1 VLATAAQLR
10 LPLREMSVD
19 PETIR
24 NYSPGMQYRR
34 FGKTEQQ
41 LSVITL
47 GGMRYRDGWTPPRSE
62 LRQSTLDQCRQC
74 VQAALDAGI
83 NHIETAYGY
92 GTSEKAYG
100 RVLGSELR
108 VARDRYHLMTKGR
121 PLSADDTKKLVDKQ
135 LRDLQVDHIDL
146 YGWHGINDAETLESI
161 VKKGGPVE
169 ALLRLQEQGVIGSV
183 GFSTHARTA
192 TILGAIET
200 GLFSFINL
208 HYYYFFQNN
217 APALAAAAAR
227 DMGVFIISPNDKGGQ
242 LYKPSQRLRELTQ
255 PATPIQWN
263 ARFCLSHPQ
272 IHTLS
277 FGMTAPAHFAEMRGI
292 FPAATPLASE
302 DAAIQARLDAQL
314 DRDPHSRYTGLD
326 LANDPSG
333 INIPEVLRLRRLW
346 KCYDMLD
353 YGRYR
358 YNMFANADPW
368 YPGQLATAERLSQ
381 IDASRLPQQP
391 DVKALLSETHAGL
404 FQALK
409 PETGH

>member
-1 VLATAAQLR
+1 VLATERHLG
-10 LPLREMSVD
+10 LPLRDMSAD

-34 FGKTEQQ
+34 FGKTEQH
-41 LSVITL
+41 LSAVTL
-47 GGMRYRDGWTPPRSE
+47 GGMRFRDGWTPPRSE
-62 LRQSTLDQCRQC
+62 LRQTTLDQCRQC
-74 VQAALDAGI
+74 VQLALEVGI
-83 NHIETAYGY
+83 NHIETAFGY
-92 GTSEKAYG
+92 GTSEQAYG
-100 RVLGSELR
+100 RVLGTELR
-108 VARDRYHLMTKGR
+108 VPRNRYHLMTKGR
-121 PLSADDTKKLVDKQ
+121 PLTADDTRKLVEKQ
-135 LRDLQVDHIDL
+135 LRDLQVDKIDS
-146 YGWHGINDAETLESI
+146 YAWHGVNDAEILANI
-161 VKKGGPVE
+161 VKKDGPVE
-169 ALLRLQEQGVIGSV
+169 ALLRLQEEGVIGAV
-183 GFSTHARTA
+183 GFSTHAPTA
-192 TILGAIET
+192 TILSAIET

-242 LYKPSQRLRELTQ
+242 LFKPSERVREITR

-277 FGMTAPAHFAEMRGI
+277 FGMTAPVHFTEMRGV
-292 FPAATPLASE
+292 FPAPTPLSSQ
-302 DAAIQARLDAQL
+302 DAATQARLDAL
-314 DRDPHSRYTGLD
+314 LERDPHSGYLGLE

-333 INIPEVLRLRRLW
+333 INVPEVLRLRRLW
-346 KCYDMLD
+346 KCYDMIG

-368 YPGQLATAERLSQ
+368 YPGNLATEDRLAQ
-381 IDASRLPQQP
+381 MDASRLPREP
-391 DVKALLSETHAGL
+391 DVKALLRETHAGL
-404 FQALK
+404 YRNQK